1 MENVINRYLAKFDEI
16 NVIAQTHFGGMTVN
30 EAQGTIRSIMID
42 GWEEGFAA
50 VGYSLSD
57 RLDRTFETALRS
69 AALTEIIGGETT
81 DERVARHV
89 LNGDYSA
96 LGNVAE
102 TEFHRMYIL
111 GGDHRAQKI
120 NRERP
125 LGKYWLTVRDP
136 KVRDTHRYIDGITL
150 PLDGIY
156 YTFDGDYASAP
167 GLFQKVENNARCRCI
182 LGYVYL

>member
-1 MENVINRYLAKFDEI
+1 MEKIISRYLAKFDDI
-16 NVIAQTHFGGMTVN
+16 NLIADTHLDGLTVT
-30 EAQGTIRSIMID
+30 EAQETVKGIMLD
-42 GWEEGFAA
+42 GFEEGFAA

-57 RLDRTFETALRS
+57 TLSRSIASGVIHASLDEV
-69 AALTEIIGGETT
+69 IGGETT

-96 LGNVAE
+96 LKNVVE

-111 GGDHRAQKI
+111 GGDYRAEAI

-125 LGKYWLTVRDP
+125 LGKYWLTVRDM
-136 KVRDTHRYIDGITL
+136 KVRDTHRYIDGITI
-150 PLDGIY
+150 PLDGVY
-156 YTFDGDYASAP
+156 YTFDGDYAPAP
-167 GLFQKVENNARCRCI
+167 GLFQNVENNARCRCI